1 MLQTI
6 VQVLEIDMV
15 WLHHLTEEVSATQ
28 ICMRKTIC
36 ALYLREATGTTLAEI
51 QKRDVRRV
59 VPTCFTVL
67 RAVGVLLLASFLTCK
82 QQELS

>member
-1 MLQTI
+1 MLQNI

-36 ALYLREATGTTLAEI
+36 ALYLREVTGEQHLQKFKNTT
-51 QKRDVRRV
+51 RDVYV
-59 VPTCFTVL
+59 VQTCMFH
-67 RAVGVLLLASFLTCK
+67 RS
-82 QQELS
+82 

>member
-1 MLQTI
+1 MLQNI

-36 ALYLREATGTTLAEI
+36 ALYLREVTGEQHLQKFKNTT
-51 QKRDVRRV
+51 
-59 VPTCFTVL
+59 
-67 RAVGVLLLASFLTCK
+67 
-82 QQELS
+82 